1 MAQREQ
7 TGQRETTESGG
18 DIIVRA
24 QSVAARLAKR
34 AQEVD
39 EAREVPPESISD
51 LHEAGLLSMA
61 IPSSQGGTEVDL
73 VTQLMVIEV
82 IAGAC
87 ASTGWCL
94 ANHTAAV
101 KRAQALMHDRVTPYA
116 EAIVAEGALLS
127 HAIVPSGT
135 TRPAPGGYVTTG
147 SWAFVS
153 GSMRARWAFLGTLV
167 PGPPPGWTPTDGT
180 TPPASHTR
188 RLIVELDSPGVRIE
202 PTWQAMSLRASMS
215 HDVVLDEVFVR
226 EDLALDAPLQGPLE
240 IMAPDLPWVLR
251 LPAGTPIHGGAPCAA
266 MSLGISQSALRETI
280 EYAKASSMTL
290 GGNRRTSMP
299 GNQFAVADAAM
310 LIEAGR
316 ALLHQK
322 ARAVMT
328 RAEADEPFTAQD
340 VAGMAMAGV
349 VACENAQK
357 AVDRLFSVRGAHG
370 LYETDSFQRYYRDV
384 RFSTL
389 VAGSAPDLMRE
400 QVGKYLFDIPLDV
413 LPRWS

>member
-1 MAQREQ
+1 MTQRDQ
-7 TGQRETTESGG
+7 ISQMKVSASDV

-24 QSVAARLAKR
+24 RTVAARLAER

-39 EAREVPPESISD
+39 EAREVPSESISE

-61 IPSSQGGTEVDL
+61 IPSSQGGTEVDF
-73 VTQLMVIEV
+73 VTQLMVIEL

-94 ANHTAAV
+94 TNHTAAL
-101 KRAQALMHDRVTPYA
+101 KRAQALLGDRITPYT
-116 EAIVAEGALLS
+116 EAVVAEGALFS

-135 TRPAPGGYVTTG
+135 TSAAPGGYVSTG
-147 SWAFVS
+147 SWPFVS
-153 GSMRARWAFLGTLV
+153 GSNRARWAFLATLV
-167 PGPPPGWTPTDGT
+167 PGAPHGWTPIDGAE
-180 TPPASHTR
+180 PPASHLR
-188 RLIVELDSPGVRIE
+188 KLIVKLDSPGVRIE

-215 HDVVLDEVFVR
+215 HDVVLDEVFVP
-226 EDLALDAPLQGPLE
+226 EEFALEVTPQGPLE
-240 IMAPDLPWVLR
+240 IMAPDVPRILR
-251 LPAGTPIHGGAPCAA
+251 LPVATPIHGGAPCAA
-266 MSLGISQSALRETI
+266 MLLGISQSALRETI
-280 EYAKASSMTL
+280 EYAKAGPMTL
-290 GGNRRTSMP
+290 GGNQRTSMP

-310 LIEAGR
+310 WIEAGR

-322 ARAVMT
+322 ARAVMS

-340 VAGMAMAGV
+340 VAEMAMANV

-370 LYETDSFQRYYRDV
+370 LYESDPFQRHYRDA
-384 RFSTL
+384 RFGTL

-400 QVGKYLFDIPLDV
+400 QVGKYLFGIPEDV
-413 LPRWS
+413 QPRWS